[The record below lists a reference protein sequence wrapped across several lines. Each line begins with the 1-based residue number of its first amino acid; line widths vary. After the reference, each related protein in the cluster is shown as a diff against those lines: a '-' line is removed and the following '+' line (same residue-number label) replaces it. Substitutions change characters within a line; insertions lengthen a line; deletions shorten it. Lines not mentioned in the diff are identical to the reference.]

1 MIFRKDLTVYP
12 SAKIITGSIDSFLW
26 RDKVN
31 LIYWQFVNFAFM
43 ALYDFY
49 FQQFNEKVPLTKEEQ
64 EQIQSYLT
72 LKKLRRKQYFLQEGE
87 VCKSYA
93 FVKKGSLR
101 KYSIENGNEH
111 IIQFAIE
118 GWTVGDLMSFLNDE
132 PANYHIETLEDS
144 ELVLLSKSA
153 HDELLSIQPKY
164 ETYFR
169 LLITGAYIA
178 LQRRHSFTLS
188 LPVEQRYT
196 DFVETYPEIV
206 CDLNRP

>member
-1 MIFRKDLTVYP
+1 
-12 SAKIITGSIDSFLW
+12 
-26 RDKVN
+26 
-31 LIYWQFVNFAFM
+31 M

>member
-1 MIFRKDLTVYP
+1 
-12 SAKIITGSIDSFLW
+12 
-26 RDKVN
+26 
-31 LIYWQFVNFAFM
+31 M

-64 EQIQSYLT
+64 EQIQTYLT
-72 LKKLRRKQYFLQEGE
+72 LRKMGKKQYFLQEGE

-93 FVKKGSLR
+93 FVNKGSLR

-118 GWTVGDLMSFLNDE
+118 GWTVGDLLSFLSEE
-132 PANYHIETLEDS
+132 PATYHIDTLEDS
-144 ELVLLSKSA
+144 ELVLMSKAA
-153 HDELLSIQPKY
+153 HDELLRTQPKY

-188 LPVEQRYT
+188 LPVEQRYM
-196 DFVETYPEIV
+196 DFVEKYPEIV
-206 CDLNRP
+206 QRVPQHMIASYLGLTPETLSRVRKKLTKHK

>member
-1 MIFRKDLTVYP
+1 
-12 SAKIITGSIDSFLW
+12 
-26 RDKVN
+26 
-31 LIYWQFVNFAFM
+31 M

-72 LKKLRRKQYFLQEGE
+72 LRKMGKKQYFLQEGE

-93 FVKKGSLR
+93 FVNKGSLR

-118 GWTVGDLMSFLNDE
+118 GWTVGDLLSFLSEE
-132 PANYHIETLEDS
+132 PATYHIDTLKDS
-144 ELVLLSKSA
+144 ELVLISKAA
-153 HDELLSIQPKY
+153 HDELLRIQPKY

-188 LPVEQRYT
+188 LPVEQRYM
-196 DFVETYPEIV
+196 DFVEKYSDIVQRVPQHMIASYLGLTPETLSRV
-206 CDLNRP
+206 RKKLTKHK